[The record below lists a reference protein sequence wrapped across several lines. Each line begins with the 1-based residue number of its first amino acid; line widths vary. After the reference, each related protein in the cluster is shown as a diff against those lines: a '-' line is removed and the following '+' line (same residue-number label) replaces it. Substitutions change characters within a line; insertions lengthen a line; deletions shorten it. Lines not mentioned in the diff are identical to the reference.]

1 MVFFALVL
9 LLAFALRLHAAQH
22 LRTGTFGLR
31 SDGAEAEGR
40 ELSLLARVEALL
52 AAADLERSAHGVAA
66 SELGALHS
74 ALDRGVEKIAARRR
88 ERGAHAMSVDA
99 APLVTTTAADPRV
112 PTTSSAAVA
121 VDVTTA
127 ACTGLFVVAYCQDRV
142 EWIVKRWG
150 PLLFPG
156 TCTRLVNWD
165 ASDVATRDSVDVR
178 ICYRHNTAVIRDM
191 MGRRGGRQIT
201 VTEEMQQPNGSPLAG
216 NHGEWTSDA
225 RGLYWPRRLLRVVEK
240 GGDGRTPMKP
250 FIVSWNDEPWFK
262 GTEGADLQVEGKR
275 CDPNDAKWFG
285 SFNANC
291 PTYKPLMPWTIMV
304 YGFAEW
310 QPGHLA
316 TYEQVLVRP
325 AGFDARAAL
334 AKKSLFC
341 AFQHYNCGSHSVS
354 SVMRNAFFDYLS
366 AKYKAVSA
374 TGPCKAS
381 LDSAVISE
389 LAAVGATKKVR
400 TARGNEDYTQKFEH
414 FKFVLTWENA
424 FLPGYVSE
432 RPMTAYIAHSVP
444 IFWGAPDVVPDFI
457 DARAVIV
464 CDAPAVTEREL
475 KELQG
480 QVKASL
486 PEGKRDRHAVRDAL
500 EKRMVAV
507 YAVEVRAT
515 TPPSVR
521 RAPAPRLDARVRILP
536 RPPHLFS
543 CVCWSHRVVP
553 HRPQFDACV
562 AKVAAVDR
570 DDAKWAEMVSS
581 PFVPDGVYKGGQWD
595 IDRYADYVRE
605 AYLRHGYAEP

>member
-1 MVFFALVL
+1 LRCGPIVFFALVL
-9 LLAFALRLHAAQH
+9 LLAFALRLHASH
-22 LRTGTFGLR
+22 GLR
-31 SDGAEAEGR
+31 IGASLGFAAAGGR
-40 ELSLLARVEALL
+40 ERPLLARVEALV

-66 SELGALHS
+66 SELEALHA
-74 ALDRGVEKIAARRR
+74 AL
-88 ERGAHAMSVDA
+88 ERGAAKLATRRPERTAPNRSDA
-99 APLVTTTAADPRV
+99 AATLVVA
-112 PTTSSAAVA
+112 SAAPPIVA
-121 VDVTTA
+121 TSATVAAKASST
-127 ACTGLFVVAYCQDRV
+127 ACTGSFVVAYCKDRV
-142 EWIVKRWG
+142 GWIVKRWG

-201 VTEEMQQPNGSPLAG
+201 LTEDMQQPSGSPLVG
-216 NHGEWTSDA
+216 KRGEWTSGA
-225 RGLYWPRRLLRVVEK
+225 RGHYGPRQLLRGGEK

-310 QPGHLA
+310 QPGHLT

-325 AGFDARAAL
+325 SGFDALAAL
-334 AKKSLFC
+334 AKKRLFC
-341 AFQHYNCGSHSVS
+341 AFQHYNCGTHSVS

-366 AKYKAVSA
+366 AHYKAVSA

-381 LDSAVISE
+381 VDSAVLSE

-400 TARGNEDYTQKFEH
+400 TALGNEDYTQKFEH

-457 DARAVIV
+457 DPRAVIV

-475 KELQG
+475 KQLQG
-480 QVKASL
+480 KVKASL
-486 PEGKRDRHAVRDAL
+486 PEGKRGDRHAVRDAL
-500 EKRMVAV
+500 ETRMAAV
-507 YAVEVRAT
+507 YNIEVRVLPLSAVFS
-515 TPPSVR
+515 PSPR
-521 RAPAPRLDARVRILP
+521 RACTHYPSPP
-536 RPPHLFS
+536 RPLLYAPHSLG
-543 CVCWSHRVVP
+543 P
-553 HRPQFDACV
+553 
-562 AKVAAVDR
+562 AAV
-570 DDAKWAEMVSS
+570 
-581 PFVPDGVYKGGQWD
+581 
-595 IDRYADYVRE
+595 
-605 AYLRHGYAEP
+605 